1 MPTREALEGRRRGW
15 RTFLPFVGPAVVV
28 SVAYTDP
35 GNIATGIE
43 AGARYG
49 YQLLWVV
56 LASSLVAMLFQ
67 MLSARVGIVT
77 GQNLAQLCRTQLPAP
92 AGLGM
97 WLISELA
104 AMATDLAEFVGAAVG
119 IALLTGMPLLYAMV
133 VAGVL
138 TYLLLMLQARGFR
151 HIELMIGALV
161 AVIGISYIIQVW
173 ILPVS
178 WGPRCGKPSFPR
190 RCRPMRSCSRP
201 VLSGP
206 R

>member
-1 MPTREALEGRRRGW
+1 
-15 RTFLPFVGPAVVV
+15 
-28 SVAYTDP
+28 
-35 GNIATGIE
+35 IE

-67 MLSARVGIVT
+67 MLSARLGIVT
-77 GQNLAQLCRTQLPAP
+77 GRNLAQLCRMHLPAP

-97 WLISELA
+97 WFISELA

-119 IALLTGMPLLYAMV
+119 IALLTGMPLLAAMV

-138 TYLLLMLQARGFR
+138 TYLLLMLRVRGFR
-151 HIELMIGALV
+151 SVELMIGALV

-178 WGPRCGKPSFPR
+178 WA
-190 RCRPMRSCSRP
+190 
-201 VLSGP
+201 
-206 R
+206 